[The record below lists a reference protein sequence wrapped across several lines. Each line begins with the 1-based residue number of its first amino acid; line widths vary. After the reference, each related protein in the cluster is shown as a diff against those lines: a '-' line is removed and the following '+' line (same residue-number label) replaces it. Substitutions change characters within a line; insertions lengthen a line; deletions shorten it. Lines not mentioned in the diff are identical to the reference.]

1 MIDADLDSLFNA
13 VEDMVQMRD
22 KPSINRLKHGLRQ
35 AMRIVDKASQRQY
48 KSHKYRFGSTKKQRK
63 ERGGTFREFASKATA
78 YKYRFNVASGKKPWR
93 YQSMMR
99 RKGRDNVYQGNLSH
113 LLEDGAWNVR
123 MQGYNKPYKVRRK
136 AFEQAATAARARAI
150 QAFKEA
156 IGVGS

>member
-1 MIDADLDSLFNA
+1 MIDMDLDILFD
-13 VEDMVQMRD
+13 EIEEIISIRD
-22 KPSINRLKHGLRQ
+22 KPSIERLKTGLRK
-35 AMRIVDKASQRQY
+35 ALRVVDQASQTEY
-48 KSHKYRFGSTKKQRK
+48 ASHKYRFGSSKKQRQS
-63 ERGGTFREFASKATA
+63 RGGRFRDFASKASA

-99 RKGRDNVYQGNLSH
+99 RKGRDNIYQGNLSH